1 MLAFL
6 VVLSLFFA
14 WALAADR
21 LARWS
26 ITAPFAFALAGIVLT
41 RGHDP
46 AVPLDLQA
54 HTTYRGVELVL
65 AVLLFVDATEARH
78 YEELKQRSVGERR
91 LLFLALPVSVVLATL
106 AGAAVFPGTN
116 WWLLGVTALVVMPV
130 DLAPISML
138 LRDRRVPLRVRAALN
153 IEGGFSDGLISPVFV
168 FCVANLVS
176 AHSSSFGDLVVTA
189 LKEAGLAVVVGI
201 VLGYLASQLVRRAL
215 GAGWASAETLR
226 LASLALP
233 FMAYASSVLLGG
245 NGFVAAFVTGL
256 CYAATAH
263 AVGGNN
269 LELVH
274 DAAQVMAFAVWFAF
288 GKIAAD
294 EFTSGIGWSVVLYGL
309 LALTVL
315 RFVPVYFAVA
325 GMGFDRPE
333 RCALGWLGSRGV
345 TSIVFAILAVTQ
357 LPPEEGR
364 FVANAMCATVLFS
377 VVLHGVSVVP
387 VARWFERRATGSTGR
402 VRGGRRP

>member
-6 VVLSLFFA
+6 VVLSLLFA

-26 ITAPFAFALAGIVLT
+26 ITAPLAFAIAGIVLT
-41 RGHDP
+41 RGYDP
-46 AVPLDLQA
+46 AVPLDLEA
-54 HTTYRGVELVL
+54 HSAHRGVELVL

-78 YEELKQRSVGERR
+78 YEVLKERSVGERR
-91 LLFLALPVSVVLATL
+91 LLFVALPLSVILATL
-106 AGAAVFPGTN
+106 AGALVFPGTN
-116 WWLLGVTALVVMPV
+116 WWLLGVTALVVMPM
-130 DLAPISML
+130 DLAPISMF

-153 IEGGFSDGLISPVFV
+153 IEGGFNDGLISPVFV

-176 AHSSSFGDLVVTA
+176 AHSSSFADLVVHA
-189 LKEAGLAVVVGI
+189 LKEAGLAVLVGI
-201 VLGYLASQLVRRAL
+201 ALGYLASQLVRRAL
-215 GAGWASAETLR
+215 GSGWASAETLR

-233 FMAYASSVLLGG
+233 FMAYAASVLVGG

-263 AVGGNN
+263 EVGGNN

-274 DAAQVMAFAVWFAF
+274 DVAQVMAFAVWFTF
-288 GKIAAD
+288 GKLTAD
-294 EFTSGIGWSVVLYGL
+294 EFAGGVGWDVVLYGL

-315 RFVPVYFAVA
+315 RFVPVYFSVA

-345 TSIVFAILAVTQ
+345 TSIVFGILAVTQ
-357 LPPEEGR
+357 LSPEDGR
-364 FVANAMCATVLFS
+364 FVVNAMSVTVLLS

-387 VARWFERRATGSTGR
+387 VARWFERRTTGTTT
-402 VRGGRRP
+402 

>member
-1 MLAFL
+1 MLALL
-6 VVLSLFFA
+6 VVLSLLFA

-26 ITAPFAFALAGIVLT
+26 ITAPLAFAVAGIVLT
-41 RGHDP
+41 RGYDP
-46 AVPLDLQA
+46 AVPLDLEA
-54 HTTYRGVELVL
+54 HSTYRGVELVL
-65 AVLLFVDATEARH
+65 AVLLFVDATEAEQ
-78 YEELKQRSVGERR
+78 YEELEQRSVGEGR

-116 WWLLGVTALVVMPV
+116 WWLLGVTALVVMPM
-130 DLAPISML
+130 DLAPISMF

-153 IEGGFSDGLISPVFV
+153 IEGGFSDGLISPLFV
-168 FCVANLVS
+168 FCIANLVR
-176 AHSSSFGDLVVTA
+176 AHSSSFADLVVRA
-189 LKEAGLAVVVGI
+189 VKEAGLAVVVGI

-215 GAGWASAETLR
+215 GAGWASAGTLR
-226 LASLALP
+226 LASLVLP
-233 FMAYASSVLLGG
+233 FMAYATSVLVGG

-256 CYAATAH
+256 CYSAAAH

-274 DAAQVMAFAVWFAF
+274 DMAQLMAFAVWFTF
-288 GKIAAD
+288 GKLTAD
-294 EFTSGIGWSVVLYGL
+294 EFASGIGWGVVLYGL

-325 GMGFDRPE
+325 GKGFDRPE

-345 TSIVFAILAVTQ
+345 TSIVFAVLAVTQ
-357 LPPEEGR
+357 LPPAEGR
-364 FVANAMCATVLFS
+364 FVVNAMCATVLLS

-387 VARWFERRATGSTGR
+387 VARWFERRATAGTK
-402 VRGGRRP
+402 